1 MLILALLIANVG
13 KMSVTLVNIPLFLFL
28 CHLFIN
34 RKLTYEKLVYW
45 LLLPLAVAVS
55 ACGGKKGTSDNQSLL
70 ARIDSID
77 AHGLQRMQTS
87 KSETNFKFKGKD
99 YHSFVSRTPDESLPH
114 VTNEMGDTYVD
125 NKIVLHLTR
134 GNETVLNKTF
144 TKNDFSSVVDAKFLS
159 KSILEGIV
167 YDKTTPQ
174 GIVYAASVCYPQT
187 DLYMPL
193 SITITADGKMSIRK
207 VDMLEEDLNDEA
219 PN

>member
-1 MLILALLIANVG
+1 M
-13 KMSVTLVNIPLFLFL
+13 
-28 CHLFIN
+28 
-34 RKLTYEKLVYW
+34 RKLIYW

-55 ACGGKKGTSDNQSLL
+55 ACGGKKGSSDNTSTL
-70 ARIDSID
+70 AMIDSVD

-87 KSETNFKFKGKD
+87 KSETDFKFKGKD
-99 YHSFVSRTPDESLPH
+99 YHSLVSRTPDENLPH
-114 VTNEMGDTYVD
+114 VTNELGDTYVD

-134 GNETVLNKTF
+134 
-144 TKNDFSSVVDAKFLS
+144 VVDANFLS

-193 SITITADGKMSIRK
+193 SITITADGKMSIQK
-207 VDMLEEDLNDEA
+207 VDILEEDYDDEA

>member
-1 MLILALLIANVG
+1 MIKGFKKFCLCLLAAGAAGGSLAGCNSPANRVLSSRQEYAEQMQAAVSTPFGAYPETVVYTLG
-13 KMSVTLVNIPLFLFL
+13 KMIS
-28 CHLFIN
+28 
-34 RKLTYEKLVYW
+34 
-45 LLLPLAVAVS
+45 
-55 ACGGKKGTSDNQSLL
+55 
-70 ARIDSID
+70 
-77 AHGLQRMQTS
+77 
-87 KSETNFKFKGKD
+87 TNN
-99 YHSFVSRTPDESLPH
+99 SNMPA
-114 VTNEMGDTYVD
+114 GDTYED
-125 NKIVLHLTR
+125 NKIVLRITQ
-134 GNETVLNKTF
+134 GSENVLNKTF

-193 SITITADGKMSIRK
+193 SITITADGKMSIQK

>member
-1 MLILALLIANVG
+1 M
-13 KMSVTLVNIPLFLFL
+13 
-28 CHLFIN
+28 
-34 RKLTYEKLVYW
+34 RKLIYL
-45 LLLPLAVAVS
+45 LLLPLAVAVT
-55 ACGGKKGTSDNQSLL
+55 ACGGKKGSSDNQSLL

-77 AHGLQRMQTS
+77 AHGLQ
-87 KSETNFKFKGKD
+87 GKD
-99 YHSFVSRTPDESLPH
+99 YHSFVSRIPDESLPH

>member
-1 MLILALLIANVG
+1 MG
-13 KMSVTLVNIPLFLFL
+13 
-28 CHLFIN
+28 
-34 RKLTYEKLVYW
+34 KLVYW

-55 ACGGKKGTSDNQSLL
+55 ACGGKKGIENQSLL

-87 KSETNFKFKGKD
+87 KSETNFKFKGKE

-125 NKIVLHLTR
+125 NKIVLRLTR

-159 KSILEGIV
+159 KSILEGLV
-167 YDKTTPQ
+167 YDKTTSQ

-207 VDMLEEDLNDEA
+207 VDILEEDLNDEA
-219 PN
+219 SN

>member
-1 MLILALLIANVG
+1 M
-13 KMSVTLVNIPLFLFL
+13 
-28 CHLFIN
+28 
-34 RKLTYEKLVYW
+34 RKLIYL
-45 LLLPLAVAVS
+45 LLLPLAVAVT
-55 ACGGKKGTSDNQSLL
+55 ACGGKKGSSDNQSLL

-77 AHGLQRMQTS
+77 AHGLQRMHTS

-193 SITITADGKMSIRK
+193 SITITADGKMSIQK

>member
-1 MLILALLIANVG
+1 MG
-13 KMSVTLVNIPLFLFL
+13 
-28 CHLFIN
+28 
-34 RKLTYEKLVYW
+34 KLVYW

-55 ACGGKKGTSDNQSLL
+55 GCGGKKGIENQSLL

-87 KSETNFKFKGKD
+87 KSETNFKFKGKE

-125 NKIVLHLTR
+125 NKIVLRLTR

-159 KSILEGIV
+159 KSILEGLV

-207 VDMLEEDLNDEA
+207 VDMLDENLNDEA

>member
-1 MLILALLIANVG
+1 M
-13 KMSVTLVNIPLFLFL
+13 
-28 CHLFIN
+28 
-34 RKLTYEKLVYW
+34 RKLIYL
-45 LLLPLAVAVS
+45 LLLPLAVAVT
-55 ACGGKKGTSDNQSLL
+55 ACGGKKGSSDNQSLL

-99 YHSFVSRTPDESLPH
+99 YHSFVSRTTDESLPH

-193 SITITADGKMSIRK
+193 SITITADGKMSIQK
-207 VDMLEEDLNDEA
+207 VDMLEEGLNDEA